1 MDSQSQQLE
10 SRANELL
17 PSVVLVAV
25 LYVTAQMLADIGSL
39 QIVFLAGLS
48 IDAGTFIYPLTFTLR
63 DMVHKV
69 AGIKIARMLILAAAG
84 VNIFMALFFKF
95 IALLPPDLEVGPQTE
110 FGALLSP
117 VWLIVLASIVAEG
130 VAELRYAR
138 GLSPTYET
146 TRTRIPVDE
155 PHMTLL
161 YHDRQSFLSE
171 HAALLPSAITDGEGM
186 ALAVAFPIFA
196 HEEPIGH
203 FGIFRAEARDITEG
217 EKALLKIIGQEVGS
231 IVARLQAEEGVQE
244 HAHRTVIL
252 NDIIRVLNEAT
263 VPAASRTNKAIR
275 HDAFSRHPS

>member
-10 SRANELL
+10 SRANKLL

-117 VWLIVLASIVAEG
+117 VWRIVLASIVAEV
-130 VAELRYAR
+130 VAELIDTEGYRFWVEKVTRRYQWAR
-138 GLSPTYET
+138 VVFSNALS
-146 TRTRIPVDE
+146 IPVD
-155 PHMTLL
+155 
-161 YHDRQSFLSE
+161 SFLFSFL
-171 HAALLPSAITDGEGM
+171 AFWGTMAPSVVIS
-186 ALAVAFPIFA
+186 IFISNMIIKGLTTLISI
-196 HEEPIGH
+196 P
-203 FGIFRAEARDITEG
+203 GIYLVKERNI
-217 EKALLKIIGQEVGS
+217 
-231 IVARLQAEEGVQE
+231 
-244 HAHRTVIL
+244 
-252 NDIIRVLNEAT
+252 
-263 VPAASRTNKAIR
+263 
-275 HDAFSRHPS
+275 